1 MFFSVCIPAYNRA
14 HTISRT
20 LDSLVKQ
27 TFKDFE
33 VVVVDDGS
41 KDNTEDMVHNY
52 ADLLDLK
59 YIKKENGGKHSALNV
74 GIANAEGEFFLIV
87 DSDDWLLDDGLNQMY
102 GLCKK
107 ILNDDTYSG
116 VLCRCA
122 NIETGKLIGDEIP
135 TDYETMSYIDM
146 HFVLRNKGVNLGDCC
161 ECNKTNILKRFRFPE
176 KPGMK
181 FVPEAWMFDQIGIE
195 YKMLTSNIIVEMR
208 EYMEGG
214 ITLDKK
220 YKIKNN
226 IGYLYHYVSRIE
238 NILPKTNLGL
248 AAEIITWWRNWQS
261 VRLDSDKQGPR
272 VKKVNVLG
280 QLVRIGRPL
289 IDLVY
294 RIKYRELYESGR

>member
-248 AAEIITWWRNWQS
+248 AAEIIAWWRYWQC

>member
-20 LDSLVKQ
+20 LDSLVRQ

-33 VVVVDDGS
+33 VLVVDDGS
-41 KDNTEDMVHNY
+41 KDNTEDVVQDY
-52 ADLLDLK
+52 YDLLDLK
-59 YIKKENGGKHSALNV
+59 YIKKENGGKHTALNV
-74 GIANAEGEFFLIV
+74 GITNAKGAFFLIV
-87 DSDDWLLDDGLNQMY
+87 DSDDWLLDDGLEQMY

-122 NIETGKLIGDEIP
+122 NVETGKLIGDEIP
-135 TDYETMSYIDM
+135 IDFETMSYIDM
-146 HFVLRNKGVNLGDCC
+146 HFVLRIKGVNLGDCC

-181 FVPEAWMFDQIGIE
+181 FVPEAWMFDQVGVE
-195 YKMLTSNIIVEMR
+195 YKLLASNNIVEMC

-214 ITLDKK
+214 ITLDKT

-248 AAEIITWWRNWQS
+248 GAEIIAWWRYWQC
-261 VRLDSDKQGPR
+261 VKLDSNKQGPR
-272 VKKVNVLG
+272 VNKVNVLG
-280 QLVRIGRPL
+280 QIVRVGRPV
-289 IDLVY
+289 IDFVY
-294 RIKYRELYESGR
+294 RIKYKELYESGR